1 MIPIGKLLCTT
12 ALLSTPGI
20 VIAQLPL
27 DTLHAGARLRVVA
40 PIVGVVWP
48 AEAVLDSV
56 STDTLYVRHL
66 SEPPE
71 LRRAG
76 RLAIP
81 RTGIRRLEVPRM
93 NSPSRIDRAVK
104 GAVWGVGVY
113 LAIAAI
119 GVAHEEST
127 CKGPDCFGEGMAWIG
142 LIGGIPFAAGAG
154 AAVGFALP
162 VRRWQRVST
171 Q

>member
-1 MIPIGKLLCTT
+1 MISIRNFLTT
-12 ALLSTPGI
+12 ALLSTPCT
-20 VIAQLPL
+20 VIAQSPL

-40 PIVGVVWP
+40 PVVGVVWP

-56 STDTLYVRHL
+56 SADSLYVRHL
-66 SEPPE
+66 SDPPA
-71 LRRAG
+71 LRQASRF
-76 RLAIP
+76 AIP
-81 RTGIRRLEVPRM
+81 RTAIRRLEVPRV

-119 GVAHEEST
+119 GVVHEEST

-142 LIGGIPFAAGAG
+142 LIGGIPFAAGVGAG
-154 AAVGFALP
+154 VGFAIP